1 MENDK
6 PNTYPCC
13 PDNLPSDD
21 DGDWLP
27 VPDYQK
33 QGREVFDDY
42 CRFHEG
48 RNLTTQQKERRAAK
62 KKVLEM
68 KQEDELLLMQE
79 WTKLYRA
86 SEASRE
92 VEYQRKKEAKAAAK
106 VAAEKVV
113 QNLLVR
119 REQQQL
125 LPVKNLQVKSNQHPP
140 VKNNKDS
147 KPVKFSADAFLLQA
161 RARRMRELDEL
172 VAQLDKLD
180 ELE

>member
-62 KKVLEM
+62 KKVLEK
-68 KQEDELLLMQE
+68 KQDEELLLMQE

-86 SEASRE
+86 SEESRE

-125 LPVKNLQVKSNQHPP
+125 LPPVKNLQVKSSHLPAN
-140 VKNNKDS
+140 KKNKDC
-147 KPVKFSADAFLLQA
+147 KHVKFSGNAFLLQT
-161 RARRMRELDEL
+161 RA
-172 VAQLDKLD
+172 
-180 ELE
+180 